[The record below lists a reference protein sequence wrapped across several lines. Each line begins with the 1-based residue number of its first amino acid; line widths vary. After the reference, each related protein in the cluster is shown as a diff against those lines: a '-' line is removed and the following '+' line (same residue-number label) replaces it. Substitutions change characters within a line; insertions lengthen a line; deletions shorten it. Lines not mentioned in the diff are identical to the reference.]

1 MIEIVLD
8 FKDIKTEYELYRIA
22 YKKLIGIEMPENSD
36 RGAVWDAF
44 IDDFR
49 TILYKEWEEYN
60 KEDWKSYED
69 YLKEKKLDAQYG
81 IKNEH
86 GVRDDMRLIFLN
98 YRKFFLNKDTR
109 WIAILFLEILFEEIE
124 LINSDEWRIDGMM
137 NEVEICIKS

>member
-1 MIEIVLD
+1 MIEIILD
-8 FKDIKTEYELYRIA
+8 FKDIKTEYELYRVA
-22 YKKLIGIEMPENSD
+22 YKKLIGIEMPETSE

-60 KEDWKSYED
+60 EEDWNSYED

-81 IKNEH
+81 VKNEK
-86 GVRDDMRLIFLN
+86 GVRDDMRLMFIN
-98 YRKFFLNKDTR
+98 YRKFFLNKKTR
-109 WIAILFLEILFEEIE
+109 WLATMFLEILFEEIE

-137 NEVEICIKS
+137 NKVEICIKS